1 MSDQL
6 RAGVVGLSGIG
17 ERPAAPGAA
26 AGWGVAM
33 PHSHVSAYHHVADT
47 EVVSVCDISEEAI
60 ANFNSDWNDALPE
73 VNTYTSHLEML
84 EKENLDIVSVV
95 TGDNVHAQIC
105 IDGAEAGVKG
115 ILCEKPIA
123 SSLSDADRIIEAVEK
138 AGIPFL
144 VDHSRRWMFP
154 WVQAAQLI
162 EDGAI
167 GDVLRVVANEGGPRA
182 MLFRNGTHMCD
193 TINWFAQGN
202 PTAVYAVNEIG
213 FEDYGPRY
221 ASDGGHDPDTDPAVS
236 ILIEYDNDV
245 RAFWNMCKPMPG
257 VFDVD
262 VFGSKGILRVTQERA
277 TITTEGDSRQ
287 LVTADIPHTQ
297 YTQGHIAGAVVE
309 LLDLIRNGGTP
320 TCGTTEARQVMEVLL
335 GALHSSAGGNVRV
348 AMPIVD
354 M

>member
-26 AGWGVAM
+26 AGWGLAM
-33 PHSHVSAYHHVADT
+33 PHSHVSAYHHVGDT
-47 EVVSVCDISEEAI
+47 ELVAVCDISEDAI
-60 ANFNSDWNDALPE
+60 ANFNADWSDDLPE
-73 VNTYTSHLEML
+73 VNTYTSHREML
-84 EKENLDIVSVV
+84 EKENLDILSVV
-95 TGDNVHAQIC
+95 TGDNVHAQIAV
-105 IDGAEAGVKG
+105 DGVNAGVKG

-123 SSLSDADRIIEAVEK
+123 SSLADADRIIEAVTN
-138 AGIPFL
+138 AGIPLL

-154 WVQAAQLI
+154 WVQAAKLI

-167 GDVLRVVANEGGPRA
+167 GDVKRVVANQGGARA

-202 PTAVYAVNEIG
+202 PTAIYAVNEIG

-257 VFDVD
+257 LFDVD
-262 VFGSKGILRVTQERA
+262 VFGSKGVLRVSQERA
-277 TITTEGDSRQ
+277 TISHETGRREMATVDLS
-287 LVTADIPHTQ
+287 HTQ

-309 LLDLIRNGGTP
+309 LIDLIRNGGTP
-320 TCGTTEARQVMEVLL
+320 SCGPKESRQVMEVLL
-335 GALHSSAGGNVRV
+335 GALQSSAGGNVRV
-348 AMPIVD
+348 SMPITD

>member
-1 MSDQL
+1 MSDQM
-6 RAGVVGLSGIG
+6 RAGVVGLTGIG
-17 ERPAAPGAA
+17 QRPAALGAEP
-26 AGWGVAM
+26 GWGTAM

-47 EVVSVCDISEEAI
+47 EVVAVCDLSEEAI
-60 ANFNSDWNDALPE
+60 ANFNADWNESLPE
-73 VNTYTSHLEML
+73 VNTYTSHVEML
-84 EKENLDIVSVV
+84 EKENLDVLSVV

-123 SSLSDADRIIEAVEK
+123 SSLADADRIIAAVEK

-167 GDVLRVVANEGGPRA
+167 GDVKRVVANQGGPRA

-193 TINWFAQGN
+193 TINWYAQGN
-202 PTAVYAVNEIG
+202 PTAVYAVNEIN

-262 VFGSKGILRVTQERA
+262 VFGSDGILRVTQERA
-277 TITTEGDSRQ
+277 TLTTVNESRT
-287 LVTADIPHTQ
+287 LVTSDIPHTQ

-309 LLDLIRNGGTP
+309 LLSLIRNGGTP
-320 TCGTTEARQVMEVLL
+320 TCGPIEARQVMEVLL
-335 GALHSSAGGNVRV
+335 GALQSSAGGNVRV
-348 AMPIVD
+348 TMPIVD

>member
-1 MSDQL
+1 
-6 RAGVVGLSGIG
+6 
-17 ERPAAPGAA
+17 
-26 AGWGVAM
+26 
-33 PHSHVSAYHHVADT
+33 
-47 EVVSVCDISEEAI
+47 
-60 ANFNSDWNDALPE
+60 
-73 VNTYTSHLEML
+73 ML

-123 SSLSDADRIIEAVEK
+123 SSLADADRIIEAVEK

>member
-1 MSDQL
+1 MSDQM

-17 ERPAAPGAA
+17 ERPAALGAA
-26 AGWGVAM
+26 AGWGTAM

-60 ANFNSDWNDALPE
+60 ANFNADWNETLPE
-73 VNTYTSHLEML
+73 VNTYTSHVEML
-84 EKENLDIVSVV
+84 EKENLDIISVV

-123 SSLSDADRIIEAVEK
+123 SSLSDADRIIAAVDK

-277 TITTEGDSRQ
+277 TITTEGDARQ